1 MKTSSKARMWV
12 VNLSNLLHRH
22 TQSSVRTRWMLPVV
36 PAERTLE
43 SVSGS
48 YDAVLRKVPLGFPS
62 QVPLLTWCA
71 KASTCRPQDSIHT
84 YLQWVQMAAAV
95 RSDVASG

>member
-48 YDAVLRKVPLGFPS
+48 
-62 QVPLLTWCA
+62 
-71 KASTCRPQDSIHT
+71 
-84 YLQWVQMAAAV
+84 
-95 RSDVASG
+95 